1 MFYLIPGLKQLLD
14 AVKFPVLKPEATR
27 FFMDTITQ
35 TVRHRIETK
44 TRRNDLIDLMI
55 DAMRSDGAEVDD
67 DDEVE
72 RDKVEVK
79 HHSKKTF
86 DEQTIVSTAVLLLAA
101 GYDTTGNTLSFLFYL
116 LAANPEAQE
125 ALQAEIDEAYAAHA
139 ELNEGGDCLGFS
151 AVQGMEYLDKVV
163 CETLRMWSPLDISF
177 RQCTKDYELPGG
189 VVLEKGTEIQARDFP
204 H

>member
-67 DDEVE
+67 DDEAE

-116 LAANPEAQE
+116 LAVNPEAQE
-125 ALQAEIDEAYAAHA
+125 ALQAEIDDAYTQA
-139 ELNEGGDCLGFS
+139 ELKEGDDCLGFS

-177 RQCTKDYELPGG
+177 RQCTRDYQLPGG
-189 VVLEKGTEIQARDFP
+189 VILEKGIEIQARDYP

>member
-55 DAMRSDGAEVDD
+55 DAMRSEGGADDG
-67 DDEVE
+67 DDEE
-72 RDKVEVK
+72 VEVR

-86 DEQTIVSTAVLLLAA
+86 DELTIVSTAVLLLAA

-177 RQCTKDYELPGG
+177 RQCTKDYQLPGG
-189 VVLEKGTEIQARDFP
+189 VVLEKGTEIQARNQLPPPID
-204 H
+204 

>member
-1 MFYLIPGLKQLLD
+1 MFYFTPGLKQLFD

-55 DAMRSDGAEVDD
+55 DAMRSDGAEDN
-67 DDEVE
+67 DEAE

-125 ALQAEIDEAYAAHA
+125 ALQAEIDDAYAQA
-139 ELNEGGDCLGFS
+139 ELKEGDDFLGFN

-163 CETLRMWSPLDISF
+163 CETLRMWGPVDISF

-189 VVLEKGTEIQARDFP
+189 VILEKGTEIQARS
-204 H
+204 

>member
-1 MFYLIPGLKQLLD
+1 MFYFTPGLKQLLD

-55 DAMRSDGAEVDD
+55 DAMRSEGGADDG
-67 DDEVE
+67 DDEE
-72 RDKVEVK
+72 VEVR

-86 DEQTIVSTAVLLLAA
+86 DELTIVSTAVLLLAA

-125 ALQAEIDEAYAAHA
+125 ALQAEIDDAYAR
-139 ELNEGGDCLGFS
+139 EGGDGDCLGFS

-163 CETLRMWSPLDISF
+163 SETLRMWGPVDISF

-189 VVLEKGTEIQARDFP
+189 VILEKGTEIQARNYP